1 MTSDKRK
8 GKEQVS
14 NVEPYGV
21 GLRSNAGRLVFATNL
36 RHAAENP
43 WPDKDSCITVVDPDN
58 DHEGLKVKVSPDEI
72 VLHSYC
78 KLLAFC
84 GLQRLAWLLLRG
96 VPIEMPEALHKE
108 PVEIGSYKILPL
120 LRTVRH
126 LIGLE
131 VKVASTIFRN
141 REGVASEIAQTLSEL
156 QIGSV
161 YSTETAL
168 LLPNGIAYSLDL
180 IRLIIFAPNRCR
192 YLAK

>member
-1 MTSDKRK
+1 MFQT
-8 GKEQVS
+8 
-14 NVEPYGV
+14 
-21 GLRSNAGRLVFATNL
+21 
-36 RHAAENP
+36 
-43 WPDKDSCITVVDPDN
+43 W
-58 DHEGLKVKVSPDEI
+58 
-72 VLHSYC
+72 
-78 KLLAFC
+78 
-84 GLQRLAWLLLRG
+84 
-96 VPIEMPEALHKE
+96 E

-168 LLPNGIAYSLDL
+168 LLPNGIAYSTTE
-180 IRLIIFAPNRCR
+180 
-192 YLAK
+192 